1 MYRILA
7 LAFLTLFV
15 LLLSGSSY
23 ALLANNQVPPTNL
36 GLTTIPVQGLAAKQS
51 SKGS

>member
-7 LAFLTLFV
+7 LVFSI
-15 LLLSGSSY
+15 LLALLVSGSSY
-23 ALLANNQVPPTNL
+23 ALLANTQVPPTNM